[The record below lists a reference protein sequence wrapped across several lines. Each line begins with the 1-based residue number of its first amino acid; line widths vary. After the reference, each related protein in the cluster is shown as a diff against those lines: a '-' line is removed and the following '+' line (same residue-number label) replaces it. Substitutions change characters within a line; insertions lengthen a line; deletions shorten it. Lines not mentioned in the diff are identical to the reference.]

1 MSNTRIALVF
11 TLALSAGAASAG
23 DATPTTRRQ
32 PRFVALGFLPGAHRS
47 CYAWDVSADGTTV
60 VGDCGGMPFR
70 WREGTGMVALQIPP
84 GEDRDH
90 RATAVSSDGSVAVGF
105 SQGAAVRWDAAGR
118 MSVVTGSASAWG
130 VSADGR
136 TVVGRMGEPH
146 VAFLA
151 GPDGRALPLGDLPG
165 GDTLGQA
172 LSVSAD
178 GSVVTGWS
186 RSDRAPGTGESFLW
200 TRDRGL
206 VPLPGAGTPAPSY
219 ARAVSPDGGTVVGN
233 AYGALGHEGFVWDEA
248 HGFSWMG
255 DLPGGG
261 FWSDAVDVARDGRV
275 VVGAGASEG
284 GGEAAVWT
292 RGGGMQSLARVAR
305 EAYGLDLAG
314 FRPGSAQGVSADG
327 DVVAGYGTNAR
338 GEPEPF
344 LIVLPRLA
352 ERLAQLAPPPEE
364 RPAAPSAELALWY
377 RFDESSGPVLD
388 ASGRALHGTVG
399 NLTRGEPGVH
409 GGAGT
414 FTGAG
419 GVTAPAGAVPDLTR
433 GATMEFW
440 LNPLHA
446 GRHDDAMTVLS
457 AGKGGETFQLSTS
470 CGNLSATFTR
480 AQGSASATAQ
490 CGTLSPG
497 RWSHVAVVNDG
508 TRVRLFVD
516 LRLVGEGPG
525 GSLGPI
531 PGEVFV
537 GHAGREGRTHPLLAS
552 MDDLR
557 IWSGVRSIAEIC
569 EDAGG
574 RWRAPSCALEVPQ
587 VPVFPQVPY
596 LVRDELIRPPEG
608 AKPSRGSTVPCTSAA
623 VAPLAWSRGGRI
635 AFVEARPRELPQL
648 IVVDLVRDQQVAR
661 IDWSGSA
668 EDVRQFEVFA
678 APGSPA
684 VVSGRLRLGK
694 MFELDGHAYAL
705 LRSTRG
711 ELVLQRDGQ
720 AKVIGP
726 AGAPVCDEMIWA
738 RSPFE
743 DRIAIWLGSMDDR
756 VRVLGAHLLSGFG
769 AAAR

>member
-1 MSNTRIALVF
+1 
-11 TLALSAGAASAG
+11 
-23 DATPTTRRQ
+23 
-32 PRFVALGFLPGAHRS
+32 
-47 CYAWDVSADGTTV
+47 
-60 VGDCGGMPFR
+60 MPFR

-248 HGFSWMG
+248 HGFSWMETC
-255 DLPGGG
+255 P
-261 FWSDAVDVARDGRV
+261 
-275 VVGAGASEG
+275 
-284 GGEAAVWT
+284 EAASGATPWT
-292 RGGGMQSLARVAR
+292 SQGMAASS
-305 EAYGLDLAG
+305 
-314 FRPGSAQGVSADG
+314 SA
-327 DVVAGYGTNAR
+327 
-338 GEPEPF
+338 
-344 LIVLPRLA
+344 
-352 ERLAQLAPPPEE
+352 
-364 RPAAPSAELALWY
+364 AELALWY

-446 GRHDDAMTVLS
+446 GRHDDAMTVLT
-457 AGKGGETFQLSTS
+457 AGKGGETFQLSK
-470 CGNLSATFTR
+470 
-480 AQGSASATAQ
+480 
-490 CGTLSPG
+490 
-497 RWSHVAVVNDG
+497 
-508 TRVRLFVD
+508 
-516 LRLVGEGPG
+516 
-525 GSLGPI
+525 I
-531 PGEVFV
+531 
-537 GHAGREGRTHPLLAS
+537 
-552 MDDLR
+552 
-557 IWSGVRSIAEIC
+557 
-569 EDAGG
+569 
-574 RWRAPSCALEVPQ
+574 
-587 VPVFPQVPY
+587 
-596 LVRDELIRPPEG
+596 
-608 AKPSRGSTVPCTSAA
+608 
-623 VAPLAWSRGGRI
+623 
-635 AFVEARPRELPQL
+635 
-648 IVVDLVRDQQVAR
+648 
-661 IDWSGSA
+661 
-668 EDVRQFEVFA
+668 
-678 APGSPA
+678 
-684 VVSGRLRLGK
+684 
-694 MFELDGHAYAL
+694 
-705 LRSTRG
+705 
-711 ELVLQRDGQ
+711 
-720 AKVIGP
+720 
-726 AGAPVCDEMIWA
+726 
-738 RSPFE
+738 
-743 DRIAIWLGSMDDR
+743 
-756 VRVLGAHLLSGFG
+756 
-769 AAAR
+769 